1 MSGKDTKMMG
11 GAKPFPP
18 TSWSTIRH
26 SQDPG
31 SSGFEGSMDRLFRK
45 YWSPVYF
52 YVRRHWARDNEEAK
66 DMTQAFFT
74 TFFEKDFIQGVSS
87 EKGRFRNFVLV
98 ALRNF
103 LSKQKRAEKAIKRK
117 PKQGLVSLN
126 QLVEDNSG
134 FDLPS
139 GGNEDPHDQFES
151 DWKKAVIQA
160 SLEKLREQVGRGEKA
175 IYVEVLVMYDL
186 DRPEGEKLTYDDVA
200 MALGLTVHQVTNGL
214 HWARKQFR
222 QTFIA
227 EITDQVAS
235 EEDLRAEVFQLFSI
249 EI

>member
-1 MSGKDTKMMG
+1 MSGEDTRMMG

-18 TSWSTIRH
+18 TSWSAIRQ
-26 SQDPG
+26 SQDPD

-74 TFFEKDFIQGVSS
+74 TFFEKDFIQGVSA

-103 LSKQKRAEKAIKRK
+103 LSKQKRAEKAIKRA

-126 QLVEDNSG
+126 QLAEEHTG
-134 FDLPS
+134 FDLPAL
-139 GGNEDPHDQFES
+139 GNADPHAQFEA
-151 DWKKAVIQA
+151 DWKKAVINA
-160 SLEKLREQVGRGEKA
+160 SLKKLREQVGRGEKA
-175 IYVEVLVMYDL
+175 VYVEVLVMYDI

-200 MALGLTVHQVTNGL
+200 TALGLTVHQVTNGL
-214 HWARKQFR
+214 HWARGAFR
-222 QTFIA
+222 QCFIE
-227 EITDQVAS
+227 EITDQVS
-235 EEDLRAEVFQLFSI
+235 SDEDLRAEVLQLFQV